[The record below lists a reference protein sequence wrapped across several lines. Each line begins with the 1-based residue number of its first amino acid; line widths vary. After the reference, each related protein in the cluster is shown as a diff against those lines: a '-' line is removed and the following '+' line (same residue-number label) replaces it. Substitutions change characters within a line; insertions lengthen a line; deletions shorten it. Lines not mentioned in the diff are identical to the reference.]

1 MPDYELILREK
12 CALAVESTMIFHTPE
27 VKEQLEDSGIPVLV
41 DYSSYEQH
49 PLGRSEW
56 IKLYGVLTGHEQEAE
71 AAFQEQADQMET
83 AVRLAKTEPGEGEK
97 TTAFFYITS
106 NGAVN
111 VRKSGDYVSKMIE
124 LAGGRYIFDDLG
136 SDDGK
141 ATTTVT
147 IQMEDFYAAAREA
160 DYLIYN
166 STVGGELKTID
177 QLLGKSEL
185 LEDFKAVKSGNVYCT
200 GKNMYQ
206 ETSEAGTMVYD
217 LYQMFSGKEDGMQ
230 FLYRL
235 E

>member
-1 MPDYELILREK
+1 
-12 CALAVESTMIFHTPE
+12 
-27 VKEQLEDSGIPVLV
+27 
-41 DYSSYEQH
+41 
-49 PLGRSEW
+49 
-56 IKLYGVLTGHEQEAE
+56 
-71 AAFQEQADQMET
+71 
-83 AVRLAKTEPGEGEK
+83 
-97 TTAFFYITS
+97 
-106 NGAVN
+106 
-111 VRKSGDYVSKMIE
+111 MIE

>member
-1 MPDYELILREK
+1 
-12 CALAVESTMIFHTPE
+12 
-27 VKEQLEDSGIPVLV
+27 
-41 DYSSYEQH
+41 
-49 PLGRSEW
+49 
-56 IKLYGVLTGHEQEAE
+56 
-71 AAFQEQADQMET
+71 
-83 AVRLAKTEPGEGEK
+83 
-97 TTAFFYITS
+97 
-106 NGAVN
+106 
-111 VRKSGDYVSKMIE
+111 
-124 LAGGRYIFDDLG
+124 
-136 SDDGK
+136 
-141 ATTTVT
+141 
-147 IQMEDFYAAAREA
+147 MEDFYAAAREA